1 MINNSQDLLT
11 IIKAVSLLGF
21 VFFVCWGLYY
31 FAMILRQ
38 GYLIIKEM
46 RDRIHMVDETIKAFK
61 EKIEHSTSYLL
72 LISEGVKQLVK
83 VIKKYS
89 DKSDN
94 KKRSSKKD

>member
-1 MINNSQDLLT
+1 MLNNAQDLLT

-46 RDRIHMVDETIKAFK
+46 RDRIKKVDDVIKAFK
-61 EKIEHSTSYLL
+61 DKIEHSASYLL
-72 LISEGVKQLVK
+72 LISEGVKKLIEVTK
-83 VIKKYS
+83 RMSEKKEG
-89 DKSDN
+89 
-94 KKRSSKKD
+94 KKKTKK